1 MHRQAWELFRFPQ
14 FSLGPNPTKEGKTFQ
29 LKFVALGMFFSTD
42 LLRLSNKIMREMC
55 RRKQTDLVVFVGHYV
70 VVMLI
75 MFHSTVTT
83 VFCRITHQTQAC
95 SNSNASAAKPMPMAF
110 TFSYTSVT
118 ISEIIPPGLPP
129 SHQALCYSRPSKA
142 NSEHFSSLN
151 VSVMQ
156 HCPSPM
162 SVCTMC
168 VCVCCVCVC
177 VCILHVVLLEPLL
190 VCC

>member
-1 MHRQAWELFRFPQ
+1 MTTSSKLRVQALCACVYMHRQAWELFRFPQ

-29 LKFVALGMFFSTD
+29 LKFVALGMLFSTD

-95 SNSNASAAKPMPMAF
+95 SNSNASTARPMPMAF
-110 TFSYTSVT
+110 TFSYTLVT
-118 ISEIIPPGLPP
+118 VSEIIP
-129 SHQALCYSRPSKA
+129 RPAPK
-142 NSEHFSSLN
+142 SSG
-151 VSVMQ
+151 
-156 HCPSPM
+156 
-162 SVCTMC
+162 T
-168 VCVCCVCVC
+168 
-177 VCILHVVLLEPLL
+177 LLLSSFKS
-190 VCC
+190 